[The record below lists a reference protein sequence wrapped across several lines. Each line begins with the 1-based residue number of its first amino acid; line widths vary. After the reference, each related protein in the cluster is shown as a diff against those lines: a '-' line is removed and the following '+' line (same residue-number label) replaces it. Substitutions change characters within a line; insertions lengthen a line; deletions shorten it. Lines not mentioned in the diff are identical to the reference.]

1 MNNTVLLVVDVQK
14 VLIDE
19 HPYNEQKVIE
29 NIKNLISFA
38 RAKDIEVIYVRHD
51 DGAGTEL
58 DAGSDGWQI
67 YEEISPTTTEKIFD
81 KQYNS
86 AFLKTGL
93 KEYLDSKEITTI
105 ILTGLQT
112 EYCIDTT
119 CKCAF
124 EYGYKI
130 IIPEETNSTYDND
143 YLSGEKLYHYY
154 NFTMWNKRFA
164 NVLPVI
170 EVIRRLEDN

>member
-29 NIKNLISFA
+29 NIKKLISFA
-38 RAKDIEVIYVRHD
+38 REKDIEVVYVRHD
-51 DGAGTEL
+51 DGIGTEL
-58 DAGSDGWQI
+58 EAGSDGWQI
-67 YEEISPTTTEKIFD
+67 YEAISPTTTEKIFD

-86 AFLKTGL
+86 AFLNTGL
-93 KEYLDSKEITTI
+93 KEYLDSKEIKTI

-143 YLSGEKLYHYY
+143 YLSGEKLYQYY
-154 NFTMWNKRFA
+154 NFNIWNKRFA
-164 NVLPVI
+164 KVLPVI